1 MRGARS
7 SHWPLKAFAPPMPAG
22 PTISGPLPDPIS
34 VASAAFAP
42 AYGTASKVRWMF
54 ACDLL
59 KSSTTFFSTAV
70 CSGASPPPMQQ
81 NQRIS
86 IGPPGGTVA
95 GPDEGGAVAT
105 AAADALGTTAGAEL
119 AGDDGPHAAKT
130 RATAAMSEPTLDS
143 LVRMVLLSM
152 IRP

>member
-1 MRGARS
+1 
-7 SHWPLKAFAPPMPAG
+7 MPAG

-42 AYGTASKVRWMF
+42 AYGTASKVRWLSGCVF
-54 ACDLL
+54 V
-59 KSSTTFFSTAV
+59 KPPTPFFPPAV
-70 CSGASPPPMQQ
+70 CWGAPPPPMQQ

-86 IGPPGGTVA
+86 TGPPGGAVA
-95 GPDEGGAVAT
+95 GPVEGGVVAT
-105 AAADALGTTAGAEL
+105 AADALGTTAGAEL
-119 AGDDGPHAAKT
+119 AGDDVPHAAKT
-130 RATAAMSEPTLDS
+130 RATTAMSEPTLKS